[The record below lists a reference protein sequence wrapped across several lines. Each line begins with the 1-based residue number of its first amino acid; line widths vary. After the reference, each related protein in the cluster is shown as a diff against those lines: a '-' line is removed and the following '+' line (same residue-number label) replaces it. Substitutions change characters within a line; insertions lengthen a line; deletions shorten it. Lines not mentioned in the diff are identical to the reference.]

1 MNIISQTKKTLISEE
16 EIKKKRLLNS
26 NQMEAIYGLVLLV
39 VIPRKSLSMKE
50 KIASGFPSYD
60 PKIQNQNIQDT

>member
-1 MNIISQTKKTLISEE
+1 M
-16 EIKKKRLLNS
+16 LLNS
-26 NQMEAIYGLVLLV
+26 NRMEAIYGLVLLV